1 MAIPTTFAYC
11 NSINIFK
18 FEVLHCFSMSIH
30 SVPHHGS
37 FDTFSHSG
45 KTKKRWDPTKTLE
58 ITNPDRNCL
67 TCVGYVPSRGRRCLN
82 PINQANRA
90 SAFRLLNNLENIDPS
105 TTNIKPQLCRLAGL
119 TLCLKDHQNQV
130 TAVVDEWMSVLPV
143 RNSFKIEATGN
154 SDDEL
159 GHLSRNELERMLK
172 EMKEILE
179 CNRKLLECNRKQQ
192 ENKDRQKRER
202 ELEKERQEK
211 ERQEKERQEK
221 ERQEKEQEEKERRER
236 RRQEKER
243 EERERQ
249 ERERKQREEEEKQRE
264 KEERKKREREAREK
278 EEQEK
283 KEKER
288 RESEERNERVRQRA
302 QRAKEERERKEREK
316 AETERKEW
324 DEIWLLYSKRWDG
337 MKICTTKA
345 TPETLRDIIPW
356 PVKSGRWGDVT
367 DTAVEEFF
375 QKALPATTDA
385 SKKSAFM
392 KMECRKWHPDKAPKT
407 CGGKEDEALYELFNI
422 VARVV
427 IKIYAEAKSQRNK

>member
-1 MAIPTTFAYC
+1 MG
-11 NSINIFK
+11 
-18 FEVLHCFSMSIH
+18 IH
-30 SVPHHGS
+30 SVPRYGS
-37 FDTFSHSG
+37 FDTYSHSG
-45 KTKKRWDPTKTLE
+45 KTKKRWDPIETLE
-58 ITNPDRNCL
+58 IINPDRNCL
-67 TCVGYVPSRGRRCLN
+67 TCVGYAPSCGRRCRN

-90 SAFRLLNNLENIDPS
+90 SAFQLLKDLENIDPS
-105 TTNIKPQLCRLAGL
+105 TTNIQPQLRRLAGL
-119 TLCLKDHQNQV
+119 TLCLRYHQNQV
-130 TAVVDEWMSVLPV
+130 GAVVDDWMSVLPV
-143 RNSFKIEATGN
+143 RNSFKMEETDD

-159 GHLSRNELERMLK
+159 GHLSRNELERMVK
-172 EMKEILE
+172 EMKEMLE
-179 CNRKLLECNRKQQ
+179 RDRKRQ
-192 ENKDRQKRER
+192 EDKDQQKRER
-202 ELEKERQEK
+202 EREEKER
-211 ERQEKERQEK
+211 REKERQEK

-243 EERERQ
+243 EEKERQ

-264 KEERKKREREAREK
+264 KEERKERKREAREK

-316 AETERKEW
+316 AERERKEW
-324 DEIWLLYSKRWDG
+324 DEIWLLYSKRWDSI
-337 MKICTTKA
+337 KIFNIKGTS
-345 TPETLRDIIPW
+345 ETLRDIIPW

-375 QKALPATTDA
+375 QKALLATTDA

-392 KMECRKWHPDKAPKT
+392 RMECLKWHTDRVPKT
-407 CGGKEDEALYELFNI
+407 CGGKEDEALYELFKI